1 LNIAPQINQRDTLM
15 TKVPQT
21 PLVPNNTLMTATPE
35 EGRALAITLARHTIH
50 AMQGELEILKA
61 GRPKYADDAFGLIAA
76 GHVVAVEFATIA
88 AANNYWRR

>member
-1 LNIAPQINQRDTLM
+1 VNIAPQINQRDTLM

-35 EGRALAITLARHTIH
+35 EGRALAITLARH
-50 AMQGELEILKA
+50 AMQGELEVLKA

-76 GHVVAVEFATIA
+76 GHVVAIEFATIA
-88 AANNYWRR
+88 AANSYWRR